1 MASPN
6 LSEIITTTLRNR
18 SGELADN
25 VSKGNAILQKLKE
38 KGAWRAATGRNITQE
53 LDYAENS
60 TFESGRVLH

>member
-25 VSKGNAILQKLKE
+25 VSKGNAVLEKLKE

-60 TFESGRVLH
+60 TFEIGRVLH

>member
-25 VSKGNAILQKLKE
+25 VSSGNALLMRLKE
-38 KGAWRAATGRNITQE
+38 KGSWKPA
-53 LDYAENS
+53 
-60 TFESGRVLH
+60 SGRTIVQEMEYVENGTFDTMATVH

>member
-25 VSKGNAILQKLKE
+25 VSKGNPLLFRMKE
-38 KGAWRAATGRNITQE
+38 KGGWKAASGRTIIQE
-53 LDYAENS
+53 MEYAENS
-60 TFESGRVLH
+60 TFDTLATIH